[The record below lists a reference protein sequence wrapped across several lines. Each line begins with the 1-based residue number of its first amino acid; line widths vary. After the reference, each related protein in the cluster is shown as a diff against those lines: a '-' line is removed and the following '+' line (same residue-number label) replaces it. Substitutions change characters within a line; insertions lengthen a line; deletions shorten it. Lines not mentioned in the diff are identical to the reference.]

1 MKINAKEL
9 VNAAEK
15 ARLASY
21 SPYSSF
27 AVGAALLCSDGKI
40 YEGCNIENSSFTPTC
55 CAERVAIF
63 KAVSEGRRDFSAI
76 AIVGG
81 RKDAERRDFCYPC
94 GVCRQVL
101 AEFCDSDLP
110 VFLGN
115 SEGEIAEVTLG
126 ELIPY
131 TFKLKKSEEGEEK

>member
-1 MKINAKEL
+1 MKINAKDIII
-9 VNAAEK
+9 AAER

-21 SPYSSF
+21 SPYSGF

-40 YEGCNIENSSFTPTC
+40 YEGCNIENASYTPTC
-55 CAERVAIF
+55 CAERVALF
-63 KAVSEGRRDFSAI
+63 KAVSEGRRDFVAI

-81 RKDAERRDFCYPC
+81 AKGSDERGFCYPC

-101 AEFCDSDLP
+101 SEFSDGDLP

-115 SEGEIAEVTLG
+115 SKGEILELTLG
-126 ELIPY
+126 ELLPY
-131 TFKLKKSEEGEEK
+131 TFKLKTDGE